1 MRKAFF
7 NVNPIDGFGD
17 HLLLFC
23 SQNIAEVCF
32 WKCCSGGSWCI
43 PHVYIYEICRRC
55 LDAELFA
62 PAAFRGVVAAVP
74 AVLDWT
80 ERFGIA
86 PRGSVVRDTSS
97 DGRNNRCGG
106 GDLLQL
112 VFRVII
118 KDAVARTVAL
128 SLLLGQSTRFVAT
141 KLFGAVFARANNRC
155 ASAEVMAIVK
165 TAAGGGRY

>member
-1 MRKAFF
+1 
-7 NVNPIDGFGD
+7 
-17 HLLLFC
+17 L
-23 SQNIAEVCF
+23 E
-32 WKCCSGGSWCI
+32 
-43 PHVYIYEICRRC
+43 RC
-55 LDAELFA
+55 VDAELFA
-62 PAAFRGVVAAVP
+62 PAAFGGVVAAVP

-128 SLLLGQSTRFVAT
+128 SLLLGQSEKVA
-141 KLFGAVFARANNRC
+141 FPDAPVFP
-155 ASAEVMAIVK
+155 ASIVEF
-165 TAAGGGRY
+165 